1 MLDSDNF
8 FDENGKIT
16 DDGITAMG
24 LNAQKYDVYLAE
36 AQRYKEQMAELEKDY
51 QNGDVDLE
59 TYEAKMREYQQGQQ
73 SAIKSAKDYKDT
85 VIDLV
90 EQGLNAQNKAL
101 EESIS
106 KQKELLQ
113 QQKD

>member
-1 MLDSDNF
+1 MLDSENF
-8 FDENGKIT
+8 FDDNGKIT

-36 AQRYKEQMAELEKDY
+36 AQRYKEQMAELERDY
-51 QNGDVDLE
+51 QNGDVDPE
-59 TYEAKMREYQQGQQ
+59 TYEAKMREYKNGQRDMIS
-73 SAIKSAKDYKDT
+73 SANSVKKSI
-85 VIDLV
+85 VSLV
-90 EQGLNAQNKAL
+90 KEGLDKQNEAL
-101 EESIS
+101 EESIN